1 MKKGKTV
8 ASEADR
14 ALFIA
19 AAEAV
24 AAAIREGHPPPGVRV
39 RNDAVGAIRRAAAAA
54 GIAVNT
60 MRYRYRR
67 AVELGLDGPVREAAS
82 ERREEVSDGAPDNP
96 ADRVTQAQREQALRD
111 EVARLKA
118 DLTAA
123 LREGN
128 EQDAIL
134 ALVGRMAKHDPA
146 PPAWLTEPGTSR
158 RQSPVT
164 PEVPVVMWSDWHF
177 GEKVRPDD
185 VNGAN
190 AYDTD
195 IARRRIDRLLASTC
209 DICHNHGPGNYP
221 GIVIPLMGDFISG
234 GLHPELLRT
243 DEEGRIPSALS
254 VIDILCGALTRMA
267 DEFGRVFCPAVPGN
281 HGRNTMRPE
290 YKGYV
295 HTNFDWLIY
304 QLVARW
310 FEARGDDRVKFLIPM
325 SGDALFRVFSTR
337 FLATHG
343 DMLGVRGGDGIIG
356 ALGPI
361 TRGEIKMRGQ
371 SQSLGRSYDYLL
383 IGHWHQMFWGPR
395 VIVANALKG
404 FDEYA
409 GKALRAVPSTPSQ
422 PLFFVH
428 PRRGITSRWEITLE
442 DVQQGEVTEW
452 VSVAA

>member
-1 MKKGKTV
+1 MASDNSSSSKGGQ
-8 ASEADR
+8 AEFS
-14 ALFIA
+14 A

-24 AAAIREGHPPPGVRV
+24 AAAIRRGFPPPGVRTGPDTIGAV
-39 RNDAVGAIRRAAAAA
+39 RQAAADLGVAL
-54 GIAVNT
+54 NT
-60 MRYRYRR
+60 LRHRYRR
-67 AVELGLDGPVREAAS
+67 AVALDLDGPVREASAQWKPS
-82 ERREEVSDGAPDNP
+82 PAEGTAEDP
-96 ADRVTQAQREQALRD
+96 ADRVTQALRERGLRD
-111 EVARLKA
+111 EIARLKA

-123 LREGN
+123 LRDGN

-134 ALVGRMAKHDPA
+134 ALVGRLGNHEPE
-146 PPAWLTEPGTSR
+146 PPAWLTTAAAKKRHAAS
-158 RQSPVT
+158 
-164 PEVPVVMWSDWHF
+164 PEVPVAMWSDWHC
-177 GEKVRPDD
+177 GETVHPDD

-190 AYDTD
+190 AYDMD
-195 IARRRIDRLLASTC
+195 VARRRIERLIVSTI
-209 DICHNHGPGNYP
+209 DICRHHGPGNYP
-221 GIVIPLMGDFISG
+221 GIVVPLMGDFISG

-243 DEEGRIPSALS
+243 DEEGRIPSALT

-310 FEARGDDRVKFLIPM
+310 FEARGDDRVRFLIPM
-325 SGDALFRVFSTR
+325 SGDALFRVFATR

-395 VIVANALKG
+395 VIVSNALKG

-409 GKALRAVPSTPSQ
+409 GKALRAVPSIPSQ

-428 PRRGITSRWEITLE
+428 PRRGITSRWEVTLE
-442 DVQQGEVTEW
+442 DHPQGDATEW
-452 VSVAA
+452 ISVAA